1 MKDESDFLFGIA
13 CGLTAIALFA
23 LGAIKSRFSTQK
35 WYTSGFWVL
44 LNGGLA
50 AAAAF
55 LVGFLYVA
63 IVSHP
68 HITSVNRQDAL
79 LAEVSTHTRFSSP
92 PSLDKFIDTDTC

>member
-1 MKDESDFLFGIA
+1 MRHIAPLPPAYIALSAVKDESDFLFGIA

-23 LGAIKSRFSTQK
+23 LGAIKSKFSTQK
-35 WYTSGFWVL
+35 WYTSGLWVL

-63 IVSHP
+63 RVSHLLKP
-68 HITSVNRQDAL
+68 QGRDVL
-79 LAEVSTHTRFSSP
+79 LAES
-92 PSLDKFIDTDTC
+92 